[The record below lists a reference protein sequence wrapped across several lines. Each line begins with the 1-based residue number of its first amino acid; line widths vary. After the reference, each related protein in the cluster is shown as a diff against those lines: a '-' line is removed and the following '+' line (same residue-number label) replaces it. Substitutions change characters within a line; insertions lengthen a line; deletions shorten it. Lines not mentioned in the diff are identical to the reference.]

1 MVAVKIY
8 EVDSCEHLCD
18 SCVKNNYYSCPY
30 DMIELHADALIECPA
45 YEKRNSNTEG
55 QTRGGSRVV

>member
-45 YEKRNSNTEG
+45 YEKRNSNT
-55 QTRGGSRVV
+55 RRD